1 VLDSASLVW
10 LQLCSQYLC
19 PDQVSQ
25 MLALEAAVVVGIKIL
40 GEHFSPMDCRWE
52 E

>member
-1 VLDSASLVW
+1 
-10 LQLCSQYLC
+10 LQLCSQRLC

-25 MLALEAAVVVGIKIL
+25 MLALVAAVVGIKIL